1 MTAQSALVRIAAA
14 FGAALVALIL
24 AFAPPAR
31 AEGAGPD
38 NATAAKALMLVAKPE
53 LGAAYSQTV
62 LLVLPLGNGEH
73 LGFIINRPLD
83 ASLSVIFPDH
93 APAKKVVDPIRFGG
107 PVMADTVFALVHSA
121 GSGPG
126 GDTQRLFGD
135 LFVASRATDIDRIID
150 QTPNDARYFV
160 GFVGWHSGELDAEI
174 AKGFWYVI
182 DPQEDL
188 LFRKDQRGVWRE
200 LVRRLGFEPNP
211 HQSAL

>member
-1 MTAQSALVRIAAA
+1 VNPQATLLRILAAFAAA
-14 FGAALVALIL
+14 FAAILL
-24 AFAPPAR
+24 AFAPGPAR
-31 AEGAGPD
+31 AEGSEGGSAG
-38 NATAAKALMLVAKPE
+38 KALMLVAKPQ

-62 LLVLPLGNGEH
+62 LLVVPLGAAEH
-73 LGFIINRPLD
+73 VGFIINRPLD
-83 ASLSVIFPDH
+83 AQLSVIFPDH

-107 PVMADTVFALVHSA
+107 PMMADTVFALVHSA
-121 GSGPG
+121 GGGPG
-126 GDTQRLFGD
+126 GDTKRVFGD
-135 LFVASRATDIDRIID
+135 LFVASRATDIDRIIE

-160 GFVGWHSGELDAEI
+160 GFVGWRAGELDAEI

-188 LFRKDQRGVWRE
+188 LFRKDQRAIWRE